1 MMCTVPLGKTVH
13 GRTKHEGRVNR
24 VEFADAVGQIDD
36 VCASGIRLKYAAL
49 QKAHIH
55 VVGPKIADEGDWRHE
70 RKGEKATFVLH
81 MHETILSLEGLDLM
95 AFLGKGNANL
105 RALKTRISP
114 NFELSLGVRN

>member
-1 MMCTVPLGKTVH
+1 MD
-13 GRTKHEGRVNR
+13 R

-36 VCASGIRLKYAAL
+36 LRLGHSLEYAAL

-70 RKGEKATFVLH
+70 RRWKATFVLH

-95 AFLGKGNANL
+95 AFLGQENANL
-105 RALKTRISP
+105 RALKPDSP
-114 NFELSLGVRN
+114 SCVSSRGAQLKAMGDREDLGRLKK